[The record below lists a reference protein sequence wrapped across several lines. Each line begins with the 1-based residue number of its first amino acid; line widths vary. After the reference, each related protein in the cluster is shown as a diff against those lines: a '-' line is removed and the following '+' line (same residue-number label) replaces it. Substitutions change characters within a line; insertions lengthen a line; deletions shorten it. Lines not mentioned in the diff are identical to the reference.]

1 MADPESTSPEYK
13 EVLRL
18 LILLNSS
25 VRFIALR
32 LKEMSTSKI
41 LSPDYLEQLTAVTQ
55 EVEKYVNKDNPQ

>member
-25 VRFIALR
+25 LRFIALS
-32 LKEMSTSKI
+32 LKELTTNKL
-41 LSPDYLEQLTAVTQ
+41 LSPDYLTRLTAVAS
-55 EVEKYVNKDNPQ
+55 EVEKYVNKNNPQ